1 MGGGVYML
9 TEEEKKKINTGTP
22 AATESPAA
30 PTVQAAPT
38 VPESPKVQESPAV
51 TATHETPATPAT
63 TTTSTPD
70 YTSMVVKDIT
80 TFGDKTKREEPKEE
94 TTSKVD
100 ETSSN
105 VDDTTSKVYETLY
118 KRGYDRL
125 SDILEQARDRYK
137 PETEEERKKRERKE
151 KSKKIMA
158 AITDGLNSLSNL
170 YFTTQYAPNM
180 YDHEKQ
186 STLKP
191 YEERLEKEKKDRE
204 ANNDKYD
211 ALNMKLAENEINSA
225 KTMRELQAALEKRRM
240 EIEKNRRDAE
250 QHEWKRLLMPYQY
263 DSEIHKADKAK
274 SDADIAKTNAKYA
287 DKLAKTNID
296 NLETLTEYR
305 KSLIEK
311 NKRGKP
317 SGGGSGRGGRGG
329 KSKYVAYDRDGN
341 AHYFTTKVEA
351 DNYAKAHGT
360 YVYSTSSTSKG
371 FIGNKEVSTTKRT
384 GGYRQI
390 PQKSTQSK
398 KSSKDVVYRELSLRG
413 L

>member
-1 MGGGVYML
+1 ML

-22 AATESPAA
+22 AETESPAE
-30 PTVQAAPT
+30 PTVPAAPT
-38 VPESPKVQESPAV
+38 APASPTVPATPETPA
-51 TATHETPATPAT
+51 TPATPAT

-137 PETEEERKKRERKE
+137 PETDEERKKRERKE
-151 KSKKIMA
+151 KSKKIVA

-225 KTMRELQAALEKRRM
+225 KTMRELQAALEKRRI
-240 EIEKNRRDAE
+240 EIEKNKRDAE
-250 QHEWKRLLMPYQY
+250 QHDWKRLLMPYQY
-263 DSEIHKADKAK
+263 SSEISKADKAK
-274 SDADIAKTNAKYA
+274 SDADIAKTKAKYA
-287 DKLAKTNID
+287 DKLSQVEID
-296 NLETLTEYR
+296 NLESLKKYRDSLT
-305 KSLIEK
+305 EK

-317 SGGGSGRGGRGG
+317 SGGGSGGRGG
-329 KSKYVAYDRDGN
+329 KSNHVAYDSDGN
-341 AHYFTTKVEA
+341 AHYFTTKGDA
-351 DNYAKAHGT
+351 DDFAKAHGT

-371 FIGNKEVSTTKRT
+371 FSGNKEVSTTTRT
-384 GGYRQI
+384 GGYRTR
-390 PQKSTQSK
+390 PQKSTK
-398 KSSKDVVYRELSLRG
+398 KSTAPGRKPAQHSYKNTKELG
-413 L
+413 Y

>member
-1 MGGGVYML
+1 ML

-22 AATESPAA
+22 AATESPAE
-30 PTVQAAPT
+30 PTVPAAPT
-38 VPESPKVQESPAV
+38 APSSPTVP
-51 TATHETPATPAT
+51 ATHETPATPAT

-94 TTSKVD
+94 TSSKVE

-151 KSKKIMA
+151 KSKKIVA

-225 KTMRELQAALEKRRM
+225 KTMRELQAALEKRRI

-263 DSEIHKADKAK
+263 DSERNKADKAE
-274 SDADIAKTNAKYA
+274 SDAFISKTNADYAEAIAEEKLKGQKALTKYR
-287 DKLAKTNID
+287 
-296 NLETLTEYR
+296 ESLT
-305 KSLIEK
+305 EK

-317 SGGGSGRGGRGG
+317 SGGRGGRGG
-329 KSKYVAYDRDGN
+329 KSKYVAYDSEGN
-341 AHYFTTKVEA
+341 AHSFTTKGEA

-371 FIGNKEVSTTKRT
+371 FSGNTEVSTTKRT

-390 PQKSTQSK
+390 PQKSTQK
-398 KSSKDVVYRELSLRG
+398 NKSLDDACEKLSFRN
-413 L
+413 

>member
-1 MGGGVYML
+1 ML

-22 AATESPAA
+22 AATESPAE
-30 PTVQAAPT
+30 PTVPAAPT
-38 VPESPKVQESPAV
+38 APATPTDPSSPTVP
-51 TATHETPATPAT
+51 ATPETPATPAT
-63 TTTSTPD
+63 TKTSTPD

-105 VDDTTSKVYETLY
+105 VDDTSSKVYETLY

-137 PETEEERKKRERKE
+137 PETDEERKKRERKE
-151 KSKKIMA
+151 KSKKIVA

-180 YDHEKQ
+180 YDHERQ

-204 ANNDKYD
+204 ANNDKYY

-225 KTMRELQAALEKRRM
+225 KTMRELQAALEKRRI

-250 QHEWKRLLMPYQY
+250 EHGWLAALQPDKQREQAG
-263 DSEIHKADKAK
+263 KADKAGY
-274 SDADIAKTNAKYA
+274 DADIAQEEAKNAPELIKLKKEEIKSRTN
-287 DKLAKTNID
+287 
-296 NLETLTEYR
+296 
-305 KSLIEK
+305 K
-311 NKRGKP
+311 NNRQGTISRVSGKGGT
-317 SGGGSGRGGRGG
+317 GGGKGG
-329 KSKYVAYDRDGN
+329 KGATKRYPVFNADGEVVRRVYTREEAVSETVRLGGKYPE
-341 AHYFTTKVEA
+341 T
-351 DNYAKAHGT
+351 
-360 YVYSTSSTSKG
+360 
-371 FIGNKEVSTTKRT
+371 VSTTVSENEY
-384 GGYRQI
+384 GGKVNSKTTK
-390 PQKSTQSK
+390 KSTAPGRKPAQHSYK
-398 KSSKDVVYRELSLRG
+398 NTKELG
-413 L
+413 Y

>member
-1 MGGGVYML
+1 ML
-9 TEEEKKKINTGTP
+9 TDEEKKKINTGTP

-38 VPESPKVQESPAV
+38 VPAEPTVP
-51 TATHETPATPAT
+51 ATHETPATPAT

-70 YTSMVVKDIT
+70 YTSMVVKDNT
-80 TFGDKTKREEPKEE
+80 TFGDKTKEEPKEE

-105 VDDTTSKVYETLY
+105 VDETSS
-118 KRGYDRL
+118 KRGYDKL

-151 KSKKIMA
+151 KSKKIVA

-204 ANNDKYD
+204 ENNDKYD
-211 ALNMKLAENEINSA
+211 ALNMKLAANEINSA

-263 DSEIHKADKAK
+263 DSDRYKADKAE
-274 SDADIAKTNAKYA
+274 SDAFISKTKADYAKAIAEE
-287 DKLAKTNID
+287 KLNGLKA
-296 NLETLTEYR
+296 LTDQR
-305 KSLIEK
+305 KSAERK
-311 NKRGKP
+311 NDRWKP
-317 SGGGSGRGGRGG
+317 SGGRGGRGG
-329 KSKYVAYDRDGN
+329 KSKYVAYDSDGN
-341 AHYFTTKVEA
+341 AHSFTNKGEA
-351 DNYAKAHGT
+351 DNFAKAHGT

-371 FIGNKEVSTTKRT
+371 FSGNTEVSTTKRT
-384 GGYRQI
+384 GGYRRI
-390 PQKSTQSK
+390 PKSTTKKSTAK
-398 KSSKDVVYRELSLRG
+398 KSSVETGNWTTDISLRN
-413 L
+413 

>member
-30 PTVQAAPT
+30 PTAPATPTAPSSPT
-38 VPESPKVQESPAV
+38 VP
-51 TATHETPATPAT
+51 ATPEKPATPAT

-94 TTSKVD
+94 TTSKVE

-137 PETEEERKKRERKE
+137 PETDEERKKRERKE
-151 KSKKIMA
+151 KSKKIVA

-191 YEERLEKEKKDRE
+191 YEDRLEKEKKDRE

-250 QHEWKRLLMPYQY
+250 EHGWLAALQPDKLREQKG
-263 DSEIHKADKAK
+263 KADKAGY
-274 SDADIAKTNAKYA
+274 DADIAKEDAKNAP
-287 DKLAKTNID
+287 
-296 NLETLTEYR
+296 E
-305 KSLIEK
+305 LIELKK
-311 NKRGKP
+311 NEIISRTNKNNRQGTISWVSGKGGT
-317 SGGGSGRGGRGG
+317 GGGKGGNGATKRYPVFNADGEVVRRVYTREEAVSETVRLGG
-329 KSKYVAYDRDGN
+329 KYPE
-341 AHYFTTKVEA
+341 T
-351 DNYAKAHGT
+351 
-360 YVYSTSSTSKG
+360 
-371 FIGNKEVSTTKRT
+371 VSTTVREN
-384 GGYRQI
+384 GYGEKVNSKTTK
-390 PQKSTQSK
+390 KSTAPGRKPAQHSYK
-398 KSSKDVVYRELSLRG
+398 NTKELG
-413 L
+413 Y

>member
-1 MGGGVYML
+1 ML

-22 AATESPAA
+22 AETESPAEPTVPAA
-30 PTVQAAPT
+30 PTAPAAPT
-38 VPESPKVQESPAV
+38 VPESPKVKESPAV
-51 TATHETPATPAT
+51 TATPETPATPATPAT

-137 PETEEERKKRERKE
+137 LETDEERKKRERKE
-151 KSKKIMA
+151 KSKKIVA

-263 DSEIHKADKAK
+263 DSERYKADKAE
-274 SDADIAKTNAKYA
+274 SDADIAKTKAKYA
-287 DKLAKTNID
+287 DKLSQVEID
-296 NLETLTEYR
+296 NLESLKKYRDSLT
-305 KSLIEK
+305 EK

-317 SGGGSGRGGRGG
+317 SGGGSGGRGG
-329 KSKYVAYDRDGN
+329 KSNHVAYDSDGN
-341 AHYFTTKVEA
+341 AHYFTTKGEA
-351 DNYAKAHGT
+351 DDYAKAHGT

-371 FIGNKEVSTTKRT
+371 FRGNTEVSTTTRT
-384 GGYRQI
+384 GGYRTR
-390 PQKSTQSK
+390 PQKSTQK
-398 KSSKDVVYRELSLRG
+398 NKSLDDACEKLSFRN
-413 L
+413 

>member
-1 MGGGVYML
+1 ML

-22 AATESPAA
+22 AATGTPAV
-30 PTVQAAPT
+30 PTVQAVPT
-38 VPESPKVQESPAV
+38 VPESPKVPESPAV
-51 TATHETPATPAT
+51 PATHETPATPAT

-137 PETEEERKKRERKE
+137 PETDEERKKRERKE
-151 KSKKIMA
+151 KSKKIVA

-225 KTMRELQAALEKRRM
+225 KTMRELQAALEKRRI

-250 QHEWKRLLMPYQY
+250 QHEWKRLLMPYQH
-263 DSEIHKADKAK
+263 DSERYKADKAE
-274 SDADIAKTNAKYA
+274 SDAFISKTKADYAELIAEEELKA
-287 DKLAKTNID
+287 
-296 NLETLTEYR
+296 LEALTDQR
-305 KSLIEK
+305 KSAARK
-311 NKRGKP
+311 NDRWKP
-317 SGGGSGRGGRGG
+317 SGGRGGRGG
-329 KSKYVAYDRDGN
+329 KAKYVAYDSEGN
-341 AHYFTTKVEA
+341 AHSFTTKVEA

-371 FIGNKEVSTTKRT
+371 FIGNNEVSTTKRT